1 MKLIGA
7 RTLAVF
13 ASTAMA
19 LSAESLAMTARTVSA
34 AVALPSSGAE
44 RLANSCAQ
52 VVSAEANA
60 VAPASAV
67 ARMANASRR
76 VALAPA
82 IALTL

>member
-19 LSAESLAMTARTVSA
+19 LSAESLAMTARAVSA
-34 AVALPSSGAE
+34 AVAYPSSSAE
-44 RLANSCAQ
+44 RLANFCAQ

-60 VAPASAV
+60 VAPA
-67 ARMANASRR
+67 
-76 VALAPA
+76 LADR
-82 IALTL
+82 T